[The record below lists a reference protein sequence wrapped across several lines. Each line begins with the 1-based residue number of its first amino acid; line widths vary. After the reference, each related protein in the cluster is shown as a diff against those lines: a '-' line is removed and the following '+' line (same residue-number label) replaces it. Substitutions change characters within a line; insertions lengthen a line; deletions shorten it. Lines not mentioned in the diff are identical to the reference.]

1 MNREKKRELYRQRI
15 DRAQHDSKKL
25 WKVMNDIMG
34 RSTNA
39 SASFIET
46 DNGVF
51 ISKPKEMSNYLNKFF
66 VEKVENLRGG
76 FCTNVKNKSCLLI
89 DDLIMKGKH
98 CTFEFNSVEIKEVEK
113 LLRSISKDNS
123 TGTDCIDGKL
133 LRIAV
138 DYIALPVC
146 HIFNS
151 CLSNGTCP
159 KIWKEGK
166 IIPIPKDTK
175 STFSGPNCRPITILP
190 VLSKILE
197 RIVYNQ
203 IHDYMSKNDLISNAQ
218 HAYREGHSTC
228 TALVKMTDD
237 WLRGIDNSLLSGA
250 VMLDF
255 SAAFDLIDHK
265 LLIEKLTHYG
275 FGPMAISWFENYL
288 SFRTQ
293 QVFLNGTLSNSINID
308 CGVPQ
313 GSCLGPLLFSIFTN
327 DLPLVIQEST
337 LVLYADDSTLYYSA
351 STCCKLKSV
360 LSQDLKA
367 VVNWVTANRLV
378 LNLSKT
384 VSIVFG
390 SRHNVASQ
398 PMLDLQI
405 SSQPVKQE
413 SKLKLLGLSICN
425 TLSWTDHVR
434 QIVAKMSR
442 SIATV
447 RKCATYSY
455 FTETGCS
462 NISIMPSRLLFCY
475 LGLCL

>member
-1 MNREKKRELYRQRI
+1 
-15 DRAQHDSKKL
+15 
-25 WKVMNDIMG
+25 
-34 RSTNA
+34 
-39 SASFIET
+39 
-46 DNGVF
+46 
-51 ISKPKEMSNYLNKFF
+51 MSNYLNKYF

-123 TGTDCIDGKL
+123 AGTDCIDGKL

-228 TALVKMTDD
+228 TALVEMTDD

-405 SSQPVKQE
+405 SSQPVK
-413 SKLKLLGLSICN
+413 
-425 TLSWTDHVR
+425 
-434 QIVAKMSR
+434 
-442 SIATV
+442 
-447 RKCATYSY
+447 
-455 FTETGCS
+455 
-462 NISIMPSRLLFCY
+462 
-475 LGLCL
+475 